1 MVWVGGEV
9 NFLFV
14 EVCGGMGQLCGMQG
28 QVPLGWEGR
37 KIASWINSAL
47 GVSVGWWCGLL
58 SGLIL
63 LNAYYK

>member
-28 QVPLGWEGR
+28 AGSSLRWEGR
-37 KIASWINSAL
+37 KIASWINSAP
-47 GVSVGWWCGLL
+47 GVSVVVQTVNC
-58 SGLIL
+58 ST
-63 LNAYYK
+63 